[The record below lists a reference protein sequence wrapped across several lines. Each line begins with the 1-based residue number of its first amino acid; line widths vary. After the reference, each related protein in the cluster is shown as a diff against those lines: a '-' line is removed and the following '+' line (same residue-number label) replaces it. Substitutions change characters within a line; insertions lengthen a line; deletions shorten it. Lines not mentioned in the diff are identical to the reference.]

1 LDPWPAAAF
10 LRVDPASARLGALA
24 LRAVG
29 PILSP
34 SMPDCIL
41 RAERL
46 TKIVT
51 SGDAP
56 LTILDD
62 VGFGIDSGD
71 TVAVVGASGSGKTTL
86 LGLLAGLDRPSDG
99 DVWLD
104 GNALSGLDEDAR
116 AALRQRLLGFVFQS
130 FQLLPALTALEN
142 VMLPLELAGAPDAV
156 AKAKDWLARVG
167 LARRTTHYP
176 KQLSGGEQQRV
187 AIARAFAGEP
197 KLLMA
202 DEPTGNLDNATG
214 VEVVDLMFRL
224 NREHGTTLLLV
235 THDGALAG
243 RCARRLSLSAGR
255 LVGDERA
262 LAQ

>member
-1 LDPWPAAAF
+1 MSNP
-10 LRVDPASARLGALA
+10 
-24 LRAVG
+24 
-29 PILSP
+29 
-34 SMPDCIL
+34 IL
-41 RAERL
+41 RAARL

-62 VGFGIDSGD
+62 VAFDIESGD

-99 DVWLD
+99 EVWLE

-142 VMLPLELAGAPDAV
+142 VMLPLELAGASDAAV
-156 AKAKDWLARVG
+156 KAKEWLARVG
-167 LARRTTHYP
+167 LAKRTTHYP

-235 THDGALAG
+235 THDGGLAA
-243 RCARRLSLSAGR
+243 RCARRLSLAAGR
-255 LVGDERA
+255 LVGDERVA
-262 LAQ
+262 P